1 MYIIRIRI
9 DGWRDE
15 STLIKIILF
24 TFKNYYSYSK
34 IIIKYLLKKAKQ
46 EKMSLFFF
54 YFLVLKDKHFL
65 FSTSH

>member
-1 MYIIRIRI
+1 MHIIRISI

-34 IIIKYLLKKAKQ
+34 IIIKYLLKKKQ
-46 EKMSLFFF
+46 NRKKCLC
-54 YFLVLKDKHFL
+54 
-65 FSTSH
+65 FSFIF